1 MAETKMTRA
10 EKRRLMKNEAK
21 RANPATYNFTK
32 EQLDEYVQAE
42 IDRKLSSIKQEVTD
56 EAISAAMVLLFTLPM
71 KVLMDHFWQ
80 KSYAKKIP
88 KFTELILDYY
98 NAWENGELNMDEMRE
113 DLWNY
118 GGVRL
123 KQVED

>member
-1 MAETKMTRA
+1 MTRA

-21 RANPATYNFTK
+21 RANPATYKFTK

-42 IDRKLSSIKQEVTD
+42 IDRKLGSIKQEVTD
-56 EAISAAMVLLFTLPM
+56 EAISTAMVLLFTLPM
-71 KVLMDHFWQ
+71 KVLMDHFWK
-80 KSYAKKIP
+80 KSYAQKIP
-88 KFTELILDYY
+88 KFTELLLDYY
-98 NAWENGELNMDEMRE
+98 NAWENGELSMEEMTE